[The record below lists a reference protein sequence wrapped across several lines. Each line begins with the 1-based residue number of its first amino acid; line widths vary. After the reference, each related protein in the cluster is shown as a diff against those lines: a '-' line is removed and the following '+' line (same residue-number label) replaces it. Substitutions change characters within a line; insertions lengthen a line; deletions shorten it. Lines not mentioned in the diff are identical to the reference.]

1 MDPLA
6 LFVAIG
12 GIFTGL
18 AGAGSAIYQVRTRTK
33 SHDLWA
39 YVHELK
45 TDREEMRAENRE
57 LRARVENLET
67 TVRQLRREYGQAG

>member
-1 MDPLA
+1 MDLTA
-6 LFVAIG
+6 LFVAVG
-12 GIFTGL
+12 GIVTGL
-18 AGAGSAIYQVRTRTK
+18 VGSGSAVYQVRKRTQ

-45 TDREEMRAENRE
+45 ADRAEMRAENAE
-57 LRARVENLET
+57 LRGRVEKLEN